1 MAGGSSL
8 YRHHCHH
15 EPKHCVLINGGVGA
29 GLKEGLRLPLEL
41 ASLEHFEDIWVHE
54 VHCVLDDLHVQ
65 HAWLVLGLAEL
76 ISKSVG

>member
-8 YRHHCHH
+8 DRHHCHH
-15 EPKHCVLINGGVGA
+15 EPKHCVLIHGGVGA
-29 GLKEGLRLPLEL
+29 GLKEGLRHPLEL

-65 HAWLVLGLAEL
+65 HAWLVRVLAE
-76 ISKSVG
+76 VDQ